1 MEWEEQALSCAEQ
14 YKDII
19 DIPHHVSKTRPQMPM
34 SDRAAQFA
42 PFAALTGYDAA
53 IKETGRLTDERI
65 ELDEE
70 ALTALDMKYQL
81 LMDAFDDA
89 PEVTITYFQPDE
101 RKAGG
106 KYVSAVGAVIKVD
119 DFERLITMQDGTKI
133 PMDDVL
139 SIEGELFSVLE

>member
-1 MEWEEQALSCAEQ
+1 MNGKYDEIMGL
-14 YKDII
+14 
-19 DIPHHVSKTRPQMPM
+19 PHHVSKTRPQMPM

-53 IKETGRLTDERI
+53 IKETGRLTDKRI
-65 ELDEE
+65 ELDVE
-70 ALTALDMKYQL
+70 ALSALDMKYQL
-81 LMDAFDDA
+81 LMEALDEA

-106 KYVSAVGAVIKVD
+106 KYVSAVGAVKKID
-119 DFERLITMQDGTKI
+119 DFERRITMQDGAKI

>member
-1 MEWEEQALSCAEQ
+1 MGL
-14 YKDII
+14 
-19 DIPHHVSKTRPQMPM
+19 PHHVSKTRPQMPM

-53 IKETGRLTDERI
+53 IKETRRLTDERI
-65 ELDEE
+65 ELDVE
-70 ALTALDMKYQL
+70 ALSALDMKYQL
-81 LMDAFDDA
+81 LMEALDEA
-89 PEVTITYFQPDE
+89 PEVTITYFRPDE

-106 KYVSAVGAVIKVD
+106 KYVSAVGAVKKID
-119 DFERLITMQDGTKI
+119 DFERRITMQDGAKI

>member
-1 MEWEEQALSCAEQ
+1 MNGKYDEIMGL
-14 YKDII
+14 
-19 DIPHHVSKTRPQMPM
+19 PHHVSKTRPQMPM

-53 IKETGRLTDERI
+53 INETGRLTDERI
-65 ELDEE
+65 ELDVE
-70 ALTALDMKYQL
+70 ALSALDMKYQL
-81 LMDAFDDA
+81 LMEALDEA

-106 KYVSAVGAVIKVD
+106 KYVSAVGTVKKID
-119 DFERLITMQDGTKI
+119 DFERRITMRDGTRI

-139 SIEGELFSVLE
+139 SIDGELFSSLE

>member
-1 MEWEEQALSCAEQ
+1 MNRKYNEIMGL
-14 YKDII
+14 
-19 DIPHHVSKTRPQMPM
+19 PHHVSKNRPQMPM

-65 ELDEE
+65 ELDVE
-70 ALTALDMKYQL
+70 ALSALDMKYQI
-81 LMDAFDDA
+81 LMEALDEA

-106 KYVSAVGAVIKVD
+106 KYVSAVGAVKKID
-119 DFERLITMQDGTKI
+119 DFERRITMRDGTRI

-139 SIEGELFSVLE
+139 SIDGEIFSSLE

>member
-1 MEWEEQALSCAEQ
+1 MNRKYNEIMGL
-14 YKDII
+14 
-19 DIPHHVSKTRPQMPM
+19 PHHVSKTRPQMPM

-65 ELDEE
+65 ELDVE
-70 ALTALDMKYQL
+70 ALSALDMKYQL
-81 LMDAFDDA
+81 LMEALDEA

-106 KYVSAVGAVIKVD
+106 KYITATGAVKKVD
-119 DFERLITMQDGTKI
+119 DFERRITMRDGTRI

-139 SIEGELFSVLE
+139 SIDGELFSSLE

>member
-1 MEWEEQALSCAEQ
+1 MRMNNRYDEIMGLL
-14 YKDII
+14 
-19 DIPHHVSKTRPQMPM
+19 HHVSKTRPQMPM

-42 PFAALTGYDAA
+42 PFAALTGYDSA

-70 ALTALDMKYQL
+70 ALTALDRKYQL
-81 LMDAFDDA
+81 LMDTLDDA

-106 KYVSAVGAVIKVD
+106 QYVSATGTVKKVD
-119 DFERLITMQDGTKI
+119 TFGRRILLQDGTR
-133 PMDDVL
+133 
-139 SIEGELFSVLE
+139 GHNA

>member
-1 MEWEEQALSCAEQ
+1 MNRKYNEIMGL
-14 YKDII
+14 
-19 DIPHHVSKTRPQMPM
+19 PHHVSKTRPQMPM

-65 ELDEE
+65 ELDVE
-70 ALTALDMKYQL
+70 ALSALDMKYQL
-81 LMDAFDDA
+81 LMEALDEA

-101 RKAGG
+101 RKVGG
-106 KYVSAVGAVIKVD
+106 KYVSAVGAVKKID
-119 DFERLITMQDGTKI
+119 DFERRITMRDGTRI

-139 SIEGELFSVLE
+139 SIDGELFSSLE